1 MEELQNGV
9 ILVIVLST
17 LERNYYFVGEKSWLD
32 GAVKG
37 EDEGKTVKSREAG
50 S

>member
-9 ILVIVLST
+9 ILVIVLSK
-17 LERNYYFVGEKSWLD
+17 LERNYFVGEKSWLD

-37 EDEGKTVKSREAG
+37 EDEGKTVKSREG